1 MSPVDHWKF
10 VLEIFPPVS
19 SEVYRCYPCR
29 HLDNE
34 KVLSAQV
41 HDQATQLKECQRDLH
56 DINEFL
62 LNELKV
68 GCFAFSKEQA
78 QAVQYKR
85 KYAHRTCFCRHRL
98 LCLQSLRISLL
109 PARSVLRRQ
118 TLQMKSAAFP
128 LEDTLP

>member
-1 MSPVDHWKF
+1 MSPIDHGEF
-10 VLEIFPPVS
+10 VLKTFLPVS
-19 SEVYRCYPCR
+19 SEAYRSYPCR

-68 GCFAFSKEQA
+68 GYFALSKE
-78 QAVQYKR
+78 
-85 KYAHRTCFCRHRL
+85 
-98 LCLQSLRISLL
+98 
-109 PARSVLRRQ
+109 
-118 TLQMKSAAFP
+118 
-128 LEDTLP
+128 